1 MSIIVSVSHVR
12 QYHNSVK
19 LGKIIDGTITRI
31 VPVEYLQQ
39 ISEHYLVVYDSGF
52 SNVFTEYAELP
63 KKVKNIVRG
72 REWENYSHKMNESRG
87 TMYTII
93 TSKYERL

>member
-1 MSIIVSVSHVR
+1 MSNIVSVSHVR
-12 QYHNSVK
+12 QYHNGVK

-31 VPVEYLQQ
+31 VPVEYLYQ

-52 SNVFTEYAELP
+52 TNVFQNYAGLP

-72 REWENYSHKMNESRG
+72 REWENYSHKMHESRG
-87 TMYTII
+87 TMYTVI
-93 TSKYERL
+93 TSIYERL